1 MPPVGFEPTIAADE
15 RPLRPAIIIIIIII
29 IIIVVLMKVT
39 TTMLIKYYLH
49 KLPHVGCGVRA
60 DMLREDGEI
69 KIPKLFHSNKSCE

>member
-1 MPPVGFEPTIAADE
+1 
-15 RPLRPAIIIIIIII
+15 
-29 IIIVVLMKVT
+29 MKVT